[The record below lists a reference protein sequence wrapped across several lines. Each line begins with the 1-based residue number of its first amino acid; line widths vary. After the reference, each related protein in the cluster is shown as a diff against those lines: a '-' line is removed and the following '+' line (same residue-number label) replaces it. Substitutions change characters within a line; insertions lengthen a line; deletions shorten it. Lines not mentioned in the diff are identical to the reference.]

1 MSKYNNLKIIDTLD
15 QSKTVIRLDIDEA
28 YHSCRGAVSESKYV
42 YIKQG
47 LGYLNKSKI
56 NLLEVGFGTG
66 LNTWLTYLYA
76 ESEKIKI
83 NYVSLEPFPLEKD
96 IYRDLNYTSKS
107 NELKFLL
114 IHELQWGIKNQFSD
128 YFQLQKLQTTL
139 EAFERQDLF
148 DLIYF
153 DAFAPSK
160 QPDIWDINN
169 IQKCFGS
176 MNPGGI
182 LVTYSAQGQF
192 KRNLL
197 QCGFQIESLPG
208 ALGKKE
214 MIRAVK

>member
-114 IHELQWGIKNQFSD
+114 IHEQF
-128 YFQLQKLQTTL
+128 
-139 EAFERQDLF
+139 A
-148 DLIYF
+148 I
-153 DAFAPSK
+153 
-160 QPDIWDINN
+160 IH
-169 IQKCFGS
+169 G
-176 MNPGGI
+176 
-182 LVTYSAQGQF
+182 
-192 KRNLL
+192 LL
-197 QCGFQIESLPG
+197 
-208 ALGKKE
+208 
-214 MIRAVK
+214 